1 MFAGMPDFTQSLE
14 MMKTMWGNMGANPDG
29 SAAAGGFSMPGAGA
43 SNPFGMP
50 TMDVEELDKR
60 IQELKNVEN
69 WLNLNLNVL
78 KTTIQGLEV
87 QRATL
92 GALHAFSEQMKTA
105 GSDSPKK
112 SKAADKKS
120 TESDPVTSA
129 SGMAVDM
136 MNSMA
141 QSMTQAM
148 SAMSESTKSATQPA
162 PTDKAKPARKTSKP
176 RQSKT
181 RASNARRA
189 RGS

>member
-1 MFAGMPDFTQSLE
+1 MFAGMPDFNQSLE
-14 MMKTMWGNMGANPDG
+14 MMKTMWGNMGANADG
-29 SAAAGGFSMPGAGA
+29 SPAGAGFSMPGVGA

-92 GALHAFSEQMKTA
+92 GALQAFSESIKTA
-105 GSDSPKK
+105 GTEAPKK
-112 SKAADKKS
+112 SKATEKKS
-120 TESDPVTSA
+120 TESDPVASA

-148 SAMSESTKSATQPA
+148 SAMSEGATSPTTSSAS
-162 PTDKAKPARKTSKP
+162 KPARKTARSRPSKA
-176 RQSKT
+176 
-181 RASNARRA
+181 RASTARRA
-189 RGS
+189 KDN